1 MSEVNPLLRN
11 IRHGEDSTLELKRV
25 LLSGK
30 MVAHPRRDD
39 FADELA
45 AMANM
50 KGGVVILG
58 VASRSREVV
67 GIPLKRLDA
76 VEAWVSETCNDS
88 INPPLGVIVN
98 KLSLPDSRGVDR
110 CVIKI
115 EVPRSLFVHE
125 SPRGYFRRVGNSRR
139 KCPPEDLARVFQ
151 QKTQIRVVRFD
162 HMTIPRSSVAD
173 LNRDLAG
180 RFVSRSASVTPVE
193 LSKAY
198 LVADD
203 DGVTRLTVAGVLLA
217 SPLPTDW
224 MPHAYVQA
232 VSYAGE
238 RHDVNYQND
247 ARDCKGPL
255 DRQIF
260 DALAFVRKN
269 MFVRASKDLARLDR
283 PQYSE
288 RAVFEALVNAVAH
301 RDYSMAGARVRLH
314 MFSDRLE
321 LFIPGGLASTL
332 TPDTMHL
339 RQYTRNELIVSMLA
353 RCKVP
358 EEENLG
364 RSHIMDH
371 RGDGVPIILE
381 ESLQLSGRIPEY
393 TVIDDGELRLVIWAS
408 S

>member
-1 MSEVNPLLRN
+1 MSELDTLLRR
-11 IRHGEDSTLELKRV
+11 IRLGEDSTLELKRV
-25 LLSGK
+25 LLSGNK
-30 MVAHPRRDD
+30 VEGPRRHD

-45 AMANM
+45 AMANAN
-50 KGGVVILG
+50 GGLVILG
-58 VASRSREVV
+58 VANSNREVV
-67 GIPLKRLDA
+67 GIPLNRLDA
-76 VEAWVSETCNDS
+76 VEIWVSEICNDS
-88 INPPLGVIVN
+88 IKPPLDVTV
-98 KLSLPDSRGVDR
+98 KKMDLPDSRGVDR

-115 EVPRSLFVHE
+115 GVRRGLYVHE
-125 SPRGYFRRVGNSRR
+125 SPRGYFRRVGSSRR
-139 KCPPEDLARVFQ
+139 KFPPEVLARVLQ
-151 QKTQIRVVRFD
+151 ERTQARVIRFD
-162 HMTIPRSSVAD
+162 HVTIPRASLSD
-173 LNRDLAG
+173 LDRDLAG
-180 RFVSRSASVTPVE
+180 RFLSRSASVTPVE
-193 LSKAY
+193 LKKAHM
-198 LVADD
+198 VADD
-203 DGVTRLTVAGVLLA
+203 DGVTRPTVAGILLA

-238 RHDVNYQND
+238 RHDVNYQID

-255 DRQIF
+255 DHQIF

-269 MFVRASKDLARLDR
+269 MFVRSSKNLARLDR

-301 RDYSMAGARVRLH
+301 RDYTMTGARIRLH

-321 LFIPGGLASTL
+321 LFIPGGLANTL

-353 RCKVP
+353 RCDMP

-381 ESLQLSGRIPEY
+381 ESRQLSGRGPEY
-393 TVIDDGELRLVIWAS
+393 NVLDDSELRLVIWAS

>member
-1 MSEVNPLLRN
+1 MSELDTLLRR
-11 IRHGEDSTLELKRV
+11 IRRGEDSTLELKRV
-25 LLSGK
+25 LLSGNR
-30 MVAHPRRDD
+30 VVGPRRHD

-50 KGGVVILG
+50 KGGVVVLG
-58 VASRSREVV
+58 VASSSREVV

-76 VEAWVSETCNDS
+76 VEAWVSEICNDS
-88 INPPLGVIVN
+88 IKPPLDVTVN
-98 KLSLPDSRGVDR
+98 KLDLPDSRGVDR

-115 EVPRSLFVHE
+115 EVPRSLFVHK
-125 SPRGYFRRVGNSRR
+125 SPRGYFRRVGSSRR
-139 KCPPEDLARVFQ
+139 EFPPEVLARVLQ
-151 QKTQIRVVRFD
+151 EKTQVRVVRFD
-162 HMTIPRSSVAD
+162 HMTIPRSSLAD
-173 LNRDLAG
+173 LDLDLAG
-180 RFVSRSASVTPVE
+180 RFLSRSAGVTPVE
-193 LSKAY
+193 LMKAH

-203 DGVTRLTVAGVLLA
+203 DGVTRPTVAGVLLA

-247 ARDCKGPL
+247 AHDCKGPL

-301 RDYSMAGARVRLH
+301 RDYTMSGARIRLH

-321 LFIPGGLASTL
+321 LFIPGGLANTL

-393 TVIDDGELRLVIWAS
+393 TVIDDSELRLVIWAS